1 VQSYVPRQP
10 VKERKSCNNKVGN
23 AEKQGPIPSI
33 MPLNAPEIASD
44 LIQIMAGNRILGQAG
59 PKGPKEQEP
68 MRLTTRTN
76 LAIRTLMYC
85 AANPGVVVRKSDI
98 AKACDASEN
107 HLGQVIHLLAQRKFI
122 VTHRGRFG
130 GMTLARAPREISIGA
145 VFRSLEQG
153 LPFADCLN
161 PTAASCPLAG
171 ACRLTAI
178 LCEALEAFY
187 DRLDAVSLADLTDG
201 NSALQEL
208 LRAG

>member
-1 VQSYVPRQP
+1 MQSYVPRQP

-33 MPLNAPEIASD
+33 MPINAPEIASD

-107 HLGQVIHLLAQRKFI
+107 HLGQVIHLLAQLKFI

-130 GMTLARAPREISIGA
+130 GMTLARASRNQHRRGVSQSGTGPA
-145 VFRSLEQG
+145 L
-153 LPFADCLN
+153 
-161 PTAASCPLAG
+161 
-171 ACRLTAI
+171 CRLPEPHCRQLPLGRGLSA
-178 LCEALEAFY
+178 
-187 DRLDAVSLADLTDG
+187 DRYSVRGARG
-201 NSALQEL
+201 L
-208 LRAG
+208 L